1 MGGLNRQ
8 RATINGTCDLVNE
21 FLPFQTIDEV
31 SDRYSRYPNMLR
43 KLCLDTI
50 SCFAAVR
57 TTASRP
63 SGLDLEGS
71 QGE

>member
-1 MGGLNRQ
+1 M
-8 RATINGTCDLVNE
+8 CDLVNE

-31 SDRYSRYPNMLR
+31 SDRCSRYPNLLHNQR
-43 KLCLDTI
+43 RDTI
-50 SCFAAVR
+50 SCFAAAR

-63 SGLDLEGS
+63 SALDLEGS